1 MMIDVWGADHGG
13 YVKRMQAA
21 VKALTNGAARSTSS
35 CASSSI
41 CSTRAQPVRM
51 SKRAG
56 TFVTLR
62 EVVDEVGKDVFRF
75 IMLTRRND
83 QALDFDFAKVTEQSK
98 DNPVFYVQ
106 YAHARA
112 ASVHAARRRAVSG
125 ETTCPTRRSARRRS
139 RGSADP
145 TELALIRQLAGWPRL
160 VESAAETH
168 EPHRIAFYLQDVAA
182 EFHGLW
188 NKGKD
193 EATLRFI
200 LAADAELTRARLAL
214 VQGVAFVIASGLGRL
229 RGRAGG
235 GDVIMSYQL
244 RIGWIRTQRID
255 SMPSRGIDEAATA
268 VPRTARE
275 WCW

>member
-1 MMIDVWGADHGG
+1 
-13 YVKRMQAA
+13 RMQAA
-21 VKALTNGAARSTSS
+21 VKALTGGAASLDVKLTQLVNLSDKG
-35 CASSSI
+35 A
-41 CSTRAQPVRM
+41 PVRM

-83 QALDFDFAKVTEQSK
+83 QALDFDLAKVTEQSK

-112 ASVHAARRRAVSG
+112 ASVMRHAAESFAGDDLSDAALAEAPLDRLS
-125 ETTCPTRRSARRRS
+125 
-139 RGSADP
+139 DP
-145 TELALIRQLAGWPRL
+145 AELALVRELAGWPR
-160 VESAAETH
+160 VIESAAEAH

-182 EFHGLW
+182 SFHALW

-200 LAADAELTRARLAL
+200 IAADPSLTRARLAL
-214 VQGVAFVIASGLGRL
+214 VRGLAIVIASGL
-229 RGRAGG
+229 A
-235 GDVIMSYQL
+235 VIGVEPVEEM
-244 RIGWIRTQRID
+244 
-255 SMPSRGIDEAATA
+255 
-268 VPRTARE
+268 
-275 WCW
+275 